1 MNSNVFMCM
10 YSNLYMYV
18 CMYILI
24 YVYVLGVWIRAPLF
38 LLPYFLIHIF
48 HTRYRAALKELEV
61 LHTLDQADRQGR
73 FHCVKLLR
81 NFMHRGHMCLVFE
94 HFRWA
99 YIYIYAAYFY
109 CLCAHRAHYKILDAP
124 RLVFSS
130 MPIFFIPSIERVCLP
145 LALCFET

>member
-99 YIYIYAAYFY
+99 YIYICGLFLLPLRTPRTLQNSRCSTSRLLFHAYFLY
-109 CLCAHRAHYKILDAP
+109 
-124 RLVFSS
+124 
-130 MPIFFIPSIERVCLP
+130 
-145 LALCFET
+145 T